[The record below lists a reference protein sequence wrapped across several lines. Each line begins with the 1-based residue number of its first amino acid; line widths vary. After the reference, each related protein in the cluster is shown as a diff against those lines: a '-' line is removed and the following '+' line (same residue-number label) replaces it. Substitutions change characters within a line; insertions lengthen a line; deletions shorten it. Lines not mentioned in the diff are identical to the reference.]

1 MRMSLKSL
9 GGSALVTAIALAAS
23 GCSAG
28 GEAAAPAKSG
38 GRGGQQAATVP
49 VTVASV
55 EQKSMPVDINVIGT
69 SEPYSTVQV
78 RAQVTGELT
87 SVNFKEGD
95 DVKKGQVLFTLDR
108 RPLEAA
114 VEQAQA
120 NLAKDQA
127 QAVNAR
133 AQAVRYQDLLKR
145 GIATHEQSDQ
155 MVSNAAALEAAVA
168 ADRAALDSAKVQLA
182 YATITAPISGRT
194 GALMVHAG
202 NLVRAADTTSLV
214 VINQVSPLY
223 VSFGV
228 PEAQLSELKRYMS
241 RGSLGVQ
248 AVPPNDQ
255 GAPSKGTITF
265 IDNTV
270 DPTTGTIKVKG
281 TFPNQDRRL
290 WPGQFVN
297 VSVRLTTEANATV
310 VPAVAVQTGQQG
322 SYVFVVKDDKTV
334 DMRTVRVERVANS
347 EAVIG
352 DGVKPGETIVT
363 DGQLLLVPGSR
374 ISVKNTDAKVT
385 P

>member
-202 NLVRAADTTSLV
+202 NLVRAVDTTSLV

>member
-1 MRMSLKSL
+1 MRMTLKTL
-9 GGSALVTAIALAAS
+9 GGSALITAMALAAG

-28 GEAAAPAKSG
+28 GEAAAPLKGG
-38 GRGGQQAATVP
+38 GRGGQPAAVP
-49 VTVASV
+49 VTVTTVA
-55 EQKSMPVDINVIGT
+55 QKSMPVDINVIGT

-78 RAQVTGELT
+78 HAQVTGELT

-133 AQAVRYQDLLKR
+133 AQSVRYQDLLKR

-155 MVSNAAALEAAVA
+155 MVSNAAALDATVA
-168 ADRAALDSAKVQLA
+168 ADRASLDNAKVQLA
-182 YATITAPISGRT
+182 YATIAAPISGRT

-202 NLVRAADTTSLV
+202 NLVRAADTVPLV

-241 RGSLGVQ
+241 HGSLGVQ
-248 AVPPNDQ
+248 AAPPNDQ
-255 GAPSKGTITF
+255 GAPSTGRITF

-281 TFPNQDRRL
+281 TFPNADHRL

-297 VSVRLTTEANATV
+297 VTVRLTMEADATV
-310 VPAVAVQTGQQG
+310 VPAAAVQTGQQG
-322 SYVFVVKDDKTV
+322 SYVFVVKNDKTV
-334 DMRTVRVERVANS
+334 DMRTVQVERVTNS
-347 EAVIG
+347 EAVIR
-352 DGVKPGETIVT
+352 DGVTPGETIVT

-374 ISVKNTDAKVT
+374 ISVKNADAKVT

>member
-1 MRMSLKSL
+1 MRMTLKTL
-9 GGSALVTAIALAAS
+9 GGSALITAMALAAG

-28 GEAAAPAKSG
+28 GEAAAPLKGG
-38 GRGGQQAATVP
+38 GRGGQPAAVP
-49 VTVASV
+49 VTVTTVA
-55 EQKSMPVDINVIGT
+55 QKSMPVDINVIGT

-78 RAQVTGELT
+78 HAQVTGELT

-133 AQAVRYQDLLKR
+133 AQSVRYQDLLKR

-155 MVSNAAALEAAVA
+155 MVSNAAALDATVA
-168 ADRAALDSAKVQLA
+168 ADRASLDNAKVQLA
-182 YATITAPISGRT
+182 YATIAAPISGRT

-202 NLVRAADTTSLV
+202 NLVRAADTVPLV

-241 RGSLGVQ
+241 HGSLGVQ
-248 AVPPNDQ
+248 AAPPNDQ
-255 GAPSKGTITF
+255 GAPSTGRITF

-281 TFPNQDRRL
+281 TFPNADHRL

-297 VSVRLTTEANATV
+297 VTVRLTMEADATV
-310 VPAVAVQTGQQG
+310 VPAAAVQTGQQG
-322 SYVFVVKDDKTV
+322 SYVFVVKNDKTV
-334 DMRTVRVERVANS
+334 DMRTVQVERVANS
-347 EAVIG
+347 EAVIR
-352 DGVKPGETIVT
+352 DGVTPGETIVT

-374 ISVKNTDAKVT
+374 ISVKNADAKVT

>member
-281 TFPNQDRRL
+281 TFQNQDRRL

>member
-1 MRMSLKSL
+1 MRMTLKTL
-9 GGSALVTAIALAAS
+9 GGSALITAMALAAG

-28 GEAAAPAKSG
+28 GEAAAPLKGG
-38 GRGGQQAATVP
+38 GRGGQPAAVP
-49 VTVASV
+49 VTVTTVA
-55 EQKSMPVDINVIGT
+55 QKSMPVDINVIGT

-78 RAQVTGELT
+78 HAQVTGELT

-133 AQAVRYQDLLKR
+133 AQSVRYQDLLKR

-155 MVSNAAALEAAVA
+155 MVSNAAALDATVA
-168 ADRAALDSAKVQLA
+168 ADRASLDNAKVQLA
-182 YATITAPISGRT
+182 YATIAAPISGRT

-202 NLVRAADTTSLV
+202 NLVRAADTVPLV

-241 RGSLGVQ
+241 HGSLGVQ
-248 AVPPNDQ
+248 AAPPNDQ
-255 GAPSKGTITF
+255 GAPSTGRITF

-281 TFPNQDRRL
+281 TFPNADHRL

-297 VSVRLTTEANATV
+297 VTVRLTMEADATV
-310 VPAVAVQTGQQG
+310 VPAAAVQTGQQG
-322 SYVFVVKDDKTV
+322 SYVFVVKNDKTV
-334 DMRTVRVERVANS
+334 DMRTVQVERVANS
-347 EAVIG
+347 EAVIS
-352 DGVKPGETIVT
+352 DGVTPGETIVT

-374 ISVKNTDAKVT
+374 ISVKNADAKVT

>member
-1 MRMSLKSL
+1 MRMTLKTL
-9 GGSALVTAIALAAS
+9 GGSALITAMALAAG

-28 GEAAAPAKSG
+28 GEAAAPLKGG
-38 GRGGQQAATVP
+38 GRGGQPAAVP
-49 VTVASV
+49 VTVATV
-55 EQKSMPVDINVIGT
+55 AQKSMPVDINVIGT

-78 RAQVTGELT
+78 HAQVTGELT

-133 AQAVRYQDLLKR
+133 AQSVRYQDLLKR

-155 MVSNAAALEAAVA
+155 MVSNAAALDATVA
-168 ADRAALDSAKVQLA
+168 ADRASLDNAKVQLA
-182 YATITAPISGRT
+182 YATIAAPISGRT

-202 NLVRAADTTSLV
+202 NLVRAADTVPLV

-241 RGSLGVQ
+241 HGSLGVQ
-248 AVPPNDQ
+248 AAPPNDQ
-255 GAPSKGTITF
+255 GAPSTGRITF

-281 TFPNQDRRL
+281 TFPNADHRL

-297 VSVRLTTEANATV
+297 VTVRLTMEADATV
-310 VPAVAVQTGQQG
+310 VPAAAVQTGQQG
-322 SYVFVVKDDKTV
+322 SYVFVVKNDKTV
-334 DMRTVRVERVANS
+334 DMRTVQVERVANS
-347 EAVIG
+347 EAVIS
-352 DGVKPGETIVT
+352 DGVTPGETIVT

-374 ISVKNTDAKVT
+374 ISVKNADAKVT

>member
-1 MRMSLKSL
+1 MSLKSL